1 MKLEWSEERGELIIK
16 DKHSSLLTV
25 RYRKRRNHLKLRAYL
40 NDLSIVDYQ
49 VIGLSGL
56 LQSRLSSFGENNS
69 THLLRIHIKSYYDI
83 DENETC
89 FSLSRL
95 PRQYGITLNQSLYL
109 LTLYIDSEALKR
121 LLDVDM
127 QNANATKYLAI
138 TLHTD
143 SLKGMYTTQ
152 GDYPQELKLL
162 DYEILN
168 NLAQSDDSTYDFI
181 DSTPDEVDYFNEDDF
196 VYGEIGLHF
205 AYK

>member
-1 MKLEWSEERGELIIK
+1 
-16 DKHSSLLTV
+16 
-25 RYRKRRNHLKLRAYL
+25 
-40 NDLSIVDYQ
+40 
-49 VIGLSGL
+49 
-56 LQSRLSSFGENNS
+56 
-69 THLLRIHIKSYYDI
+69 
-83 DENETC
+83 
-89 FSLSRL
+89 
-95 PRQYGITLNQSLYL
+95 
-109 LTLYIDSEALKR
+109 
-121 LLDVDM
+121 M

-205 AYK
+205 